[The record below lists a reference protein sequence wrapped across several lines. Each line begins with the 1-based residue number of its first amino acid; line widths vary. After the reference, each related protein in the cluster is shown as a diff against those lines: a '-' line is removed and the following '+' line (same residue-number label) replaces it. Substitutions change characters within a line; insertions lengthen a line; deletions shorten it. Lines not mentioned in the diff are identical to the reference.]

1 MQQGYYLNYYEPMWR
16 IKPTPM
22 HHANYNA
29 YQGTHTAPGSHMIP
43 GSTMA
48 HGSMMP
54 QGSTMTH
61 GSTMT
66 QGSTMVQGSSTAPE
80 SPSTIGTDYTQGY
93 LRSQIGK
100 RMRVTFLLGTN
111 LIQDR
116 TGVLEEVGISYITL
130 RDDET
135 SNLVMCDIYSIK
147 FVNIFK

>member
-1 MQQGYYLNYYEPMWR
+1 MQQGYYFNYYEPMWR

-61 GSTMT
+61 GSAMT
-66 QGSTMVQGSSTAPE
+66 QGSTMAQGLTMAHGSTMAQGLTMVQGLLTAPE

-116 TGVLEEVGISYITL
+116 TGVECLK
-130 RDDET
+130 R
-135 SNLVMCDIYSIK
+135 LV
-147 FVNIFK
+147 

>member
-16 IKPTPM
+16 KPAPMYHSIHNTP
-22 HHANYNA
+22 
-29 YQGTHTAPGSHMIP
+29 QGSHATPGPHIAP

-48 HGSMMP
+48 PVLPTVPGSP
-54 QGSTMTH
+54 TN
-61 GSTMT
+61 
-66 QGSTMVQGSSTAPE
+66 
-80 SPSTIGTDYTQGY
+80 IGTDYTQGY

-116 TGVLEEVGISYITL
+116 IGVLEEVGISYITL

>member
-1 MQQGYYLNYYEPMWR
+1 MQQGYYFNYYEPMWR

-29 YQGTHTAPGSHMIP
+29 SQGTHTAPGSHMIP

>member
-1 MQQGYYLNYYEPMWR
+1 MQQGYYFNYYEPMWR